1 MAARLSFF
9 ATAPRGME
17 RLFAEEL
24 RALGASEVGEARAG
38 VSFRGALETAYCACL
53 WSRVASRVLLSLA
66 RFPAPTPEAL
76 YKGVQAI
83 RWDEHLSPDGSLAVD
98 LSAAQFGHRP
108 HPLRGA

>member
-1 MAARLSFF
+1 MAAILSFF

-17 RLFAEEL
+17 RLLAGEL

-38 VSFRGALETAYCACL
+38 VSFRGSLETAYRACL

-76 YKGVQAI
+76 YEGVQTI
-83 RWDEHLSPDGSLAVD
+83 RWDEHLSPDERTAVMGGNCRR
-98 LSAAQFGHRP
+98 LVGE
-108 HPLRGA
+108 G